1 MIVDLGLPR
10 NVDPQVVD
18 QPGVELLDL
27 EAIKLHAPLH
37 HLAVADDAE
46 AIVRQA
52 AAAHA
57 EDADSV
63 GPAVAALRSH
73 VGDALEAELTR
84 IRRRYDPETAEKAEA
99 ALRHFAGVLLH
110 GPSVRARELAG
121 SGRRDEF
128 LDGLSAV
135 FGIDRPA

>member
-1 MIVDLGLPR
+1 MTLHYLEIVS
-10 NVDPQVVD
+10 
-18 QPGVELLDL
+18 
-27 EAIKLHAPLH
+27 
-37 HLAVADDAE
+37 DDAE
-46 AIVRQA
+46 ALVRRA

-57 EDADSV
+57 EDAGPI

-73 VGDALEAELTR
+73 VGDALEAEIAR
-84 IRRRYDPETAEKAEA
+84 VQKRYDPETAEKATA

-110 GPSVRARELAG
+110 GPSVRARELAD

-128 LDGLSAV
+128 LDGLHAV